1 MAMESPGPT
10 HELPPDDDEAGNSR
24 RFVIAVVAAALGT
37 IGCLVIVAFLLAPD
51 VGGGTGAPSDVPGD
65 QIAVLL
71 YSDFH
76 ATLVVSPGRPGTNT
90 IDLNVLSHTGSEPPA
105 LDGLTVTVKRAGT
118 PGVPTAY
125 EAEVI
130 SKEAGLWA
138 VEAVSFSAPGDWEIG
153 VAARLPEVE
162 PELQTA
168 TITITQ

>member
-1 MAMESPGPT
+1 MDSPGPT
-10 HELPPDDDEAGNSR
+10 HEPPLDDETAGSSR

-76 ATLVVSPGRPGTNT
+76 ATLVVSPGRPGPNT

-105 LDGLTVTVKRAGT
+105 LDGLTVTVKRAGA

-138 VEAVSFSAPGDWEIG
+138 VEAVPFSAPGDWEIG
-153 VAARLPEVE
+153 VVARLSEGE
-162 PELQTA
+162 PVSQSA